1 MNINISGCGQVAP
14 GEYESI
20 RISGS
25 GKLLGLVRCN
35 YFSGAGSSRG
45 EELECSGPVKVSG
58 SSKFTKTVQAQ
69 TLSVAGSLTCGGDL
83 SVEEELKCSGS
94 MECSGNIKCG
104 TLKITGAAEADSG
117 VEAETVTVSGTL
129 DCEGLLN
136 GEDIQISGGGMR
148 IGSIGGSNI
157 TIRRGKAIRALAR
170 IPILS
175 TVFKSAGSKVSVP
188 GGIEGDVIEL
198 ENVKTPVVSGRIVI
212 IGEDCDIGLVQY
224 SETISI
230 DANARVER
238 TEQV

>member
-1 MNINISGCGQVAP
+1 MNINISGCGQIAP

-25 GKLLGLVRCN
+25 GKLLGLVRCSC
-35 YFSGAGSSRG
+35 FSGAGSSRG
-45 EELECSGPVKVSG
+45 EELECTGPVRVSG
-58 SSKFTKTVQAQ
+58 SSKFTKTIQAES
-69 TLSVAGSLTCGGDL
+69 LSVAGALTCGGDL
-83 SVEEELKCSGS
+83 VIKEELKCSGS
-94 MECSGNIKCG
+94 MECNGNIKCA
-104 TLKITGAAEADSG
+104 TLKISGAAETDCG

-129 DCEGLLN
+129 NCEGLLN
-136 GEDIQISGGGMR
+136 GENIEISGGGMR

-157 TIRRGKAIRALAR
+157 TIRRGKAIRTLAR

-175 TVFKSAGSKVSVP
+175 SVFKSVGSKVSVP

-212 IGEDCDIGLVQY
+212 IGEDCEIGLIQF

-230 DANARVER
+230 DANAHVGR